1 MANPKRFTNTKG
13 LEPRANKPNTWPT
26 SLTPPLPAI
35 IHTLPNVD
43 GDDQLNVVSAEH
55 QLNGQPITIPIWQN
69 AAESAGEYDILRV
82 EIDGNPASLEEI
94 EGPITAD
101 VDIVLRSGRLRSHG
115 PKEITYS
122 VTLDGLPPGEFSLP
136 QEIFV
141 DAIDP
146 NGNNRPGA
154 LQLPTDLPAEGVT
167 PAYLA
172 TRGGVTLTVPRPV
185 DSRPGDTLVVRFGEA
200 DDVGKTITVPLT
212 GAVTVTYTTAEI
224 QGFGEG
230 DFLITYEYIDRAGNA
245 TQGSVPRTLSVKTT
259 NPPVLDPPEVPNAG
273 ALIDKEEARLGV
285 LVTVPTIVNFHPND
299 WVYIY
304 AGGIEFGRQR
314 LGVTPIFDL
323 EFVADYATLRA
334 GGTSYD
340 VHFNYE
346 IQRGLDVFPSGETIV
361 AVDLVEP
368 GEPIT
373 GPGPEDTTLA
383 FPVVRGDSAV
393 NNSLV
398 ADDLD
403 GTIHATFPIYAGRT
417 TEPAT
422 EFIDLYYG
430 TMDGAI
436 ADTYE
441 LTGAEAD
448 GFMVP
453 MTIPRALIETEG
465 NGKIPCWYR
474 VRNANNYKQSRK
486 QDVTVNIFSLDGLAD
501 PVFTN
506 LFTPPPPSTEPP
518 FISCAQTPWLGVPIR
533 IFDPVNLQ
541 DNDVVI
547 IHAVRYLRS
556 GPTQPATPVEGSEQN
571 SPPLGIGPS
580 ERLNGFTHNF
590 DLSSYFD
597 GDVTRRRGWLEVSW
611 SIIRSGPPPE
621 SGTSDAVTVKWD
633 IRSSGSTGTC
643 APTTPR
649 KGSLV

>member
-1 MANPKRFTNTKG
+1 MANPKRFKNAKG
-13 LEPRANKPNTWPT
+13 LETRANKPSTWPT
-26 SLTPPLPAI
+26 SLTPPEPAVI
-35 IHTLPNVD
+35 QTLPNVD

-55 QLNGQPITIPIWQN
+55 QLNGLPLTIPIWPN
-69 AAESAGEYDILRV
+69 AAEFAGDFDILRV
-82 EIDGNPASLEEI
+82 EIDGNPAFLEDF

-122 VTLDGLPPGEFSLP
+122 VTLDGLPPGVFSLP
-136 QEIFV
+136 QDIFV

-154 LQLPTDLPAEGVT
+154 LQLPTDLPPEGVT

-172 TRGGVTLTVPRPV
+172 THGGVTLTVARPV
-185 DSRPGDTLVVRFGEA
+185 DSREGDTLVVFFGEA

-212 GAVTVTYTTAEI
+212 GPVNVPYTTAEI
-224 QGFGEG
+224 QAFGEG
-230 DFLITYEYIDRAGNA
+230 DFLISFQYIDRAGNA

-259 NPPVLDPPEVPNAG
+259 NPPVLQPPQVPNAG
-273 ALIDKEEARLGV
+273 TLIDKEEARVGV
-285 LVTVPTIVNFHPND
+285 LVTVPTIVDFHPND
-299 WVYIY
+299 WVYVY
-304 AGGIEFGRQR
+304 AGGIEIGRQR

-323 EFVADYATLRA
+323 EFVADYTTLRA

-340 VHFNYE
+340 VHFKYE
-346 IQRGLDVFPSGETIV
+346 VQRGLDVFTSEDTIV

-368 GEPIT
+368 GEPII
-373 GPGPEDTTLA
+373 GPGPEDITLA
-383 FPVVRGDSAV
+383 LPVVTGDSAMS
-393 NNSLV
+393 NSLV
-398 ADDLD
+398 AGDLD
-403 GTIHATFPIYAGRT
+403 GTIHAAFPIYAGRT
-417 TEPAT
+417 TAPAT

-430 TMDGAI
+430 KMDGEI

-441 LTGAEAD
+441 LTGTEPD

-465 NGKIPCWYR
+465 NGKIPCWYQI
-474 VRNANNYKQSRK
+474 RNTNNYKQSRK
-486 QDVTVNIFSLDGLAD
+486 QDVTVNIFSLEGLAD

-506 LFTPPPPSTEPP
+506 LFTPPAPSIDPP
-518 FISCAQTPWLGVPIR
+518 FISCVQMPWLGVSIR

-541 DNDVVI
+541 DNDTVV
-547 IHAVRYLRS
+547 IHAVRYLYS
-556 GPTQPATPVEGSEQN
+556 GAAKPPTPVAGSEQN

-580 ERLNGFTHNF
+580 ERLNGFTYNF
-590 DLSSYFD
+590 DLPSYFD
-597 GDVTRRRGWLEVSW
+597 GDPTRRRGWLEVSW

-643 APTTPR
+643 APITLR
-649 KGSLV
+649 NGSLV